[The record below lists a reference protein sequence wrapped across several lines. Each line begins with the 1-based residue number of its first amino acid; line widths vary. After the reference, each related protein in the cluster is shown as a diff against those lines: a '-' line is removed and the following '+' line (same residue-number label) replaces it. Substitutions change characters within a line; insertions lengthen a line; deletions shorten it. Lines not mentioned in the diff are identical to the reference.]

1 MCQSTVY
8 LMKEDGTQEEV
19 LAEVASIIPEGEKLR
34 LVSLF
39 GEEKVIDA
47 RIEEIDL
54 LEHKIL
60 VRPLR

>member
-8 LMKEDGTQEEV
+8 LRKEDGTQEEV
-19 LAEVASIIPEGEKLR
+19 LAEVASIIPEGGKLR
-34 LVSLF
+34 LISLF

-47 RIEEIDL
+47 QIEEIDL
-54 LEHKIL
+54 LEHKIM